1 MEVFMKILI
10 TGNRGFVGSET
21 QRLLEESGH
30 EVIGYDLMD
39 GYDIRDK
46 DQLWQKCSSTPKI
59 DRVLHLAAIARFAD
73 ADKDP
78 KLAFEINVTG
88 TRNVVEVCKDLH
100 IPLVYSSTGSAIM
113 PLNDYEAP
121 YTEDIP
127 SRGNSVYGCTKA
139 IAEYI
144 VRSHTPHIIL
154 RYGHIYGKEKRGHGL
169 IGGFWQRIERGLKPQ
184 LYGGDQTNDFVYI
197 KDIAQANVLALTAS
211 WDKYNQIYNVGSGE
225 ELTAEEAGNM
235 VCEVTG
241 WKGGVEKKG
250 VRTVDASRF
259 SFDITK
265 IRTWLEYEPEWNF
278 KKGLKDMFQ

>member
-1 MEVFMKILI
+1 MRILC

-21 QRLLEESGH
+21 QKLLEKEGH

-39 GYDIRDK
+39 GYDIRDLE
-46 DQLWQKCSSTPKI
+46 QLFTVCYQQKP

-78 KLAFEINVTG
+78 KLAFETNVMG
-88 TRNVVEVCKDLH
+88 TRNVVDVCKELH

-121 YTEDIP
+121 YTEEIFA
-127 SRGNSVYGCTKA
+127 RGNSVYGCTKA

-144 VRSHTPHIIL
+144 VREHTPHIVL

-169 IGGFWQRIERGLKPQ
+169 IGGFWQRIERGLRPQ

-197 KDIAQANVLALTAS
+197 KDIAQANLLALTAS

-225 ELTAEEAGNM
+225 ELSAEQAGNM

-241 WKGGVEKKG
+241 WKGGVEKKA

-265 IRTWLEYEPEWNF
+265 IKTWLKYEPEWNF
-278 KKGLKDMFQ
+278 KKGLEDMFKEEK